1 MEGLGIEDC
10 GKYDTSDCS
19 DKDDEDH
26 SSVGKYI
33 NTIIHTSVINEFF
46 GSLALPFTAD
56 TLSYHQEDDNNLSGS
71 VAIDGSIGTTPVMEP
86 TSTF

>member
-1 MEGLGIEDC
+1 MEGLRIEDC
-10 GKYDTSDCS
+10 GKYHTSDCS
-19 DKDDEDH
+19 DEDDEDH
-26 SSVGKYI
+26 SSVG
-33 NTIIHTSVINEFF
+33 NTSVINEFF

-71 VAIDGSIGTTPVMEP
+71 VAIDGSIDTTPVMEP